1 VSDVLPAGRE
11 RAYGHSIC
19 RNLSLNGGL
28 SRTVSDHV
36 RRGGTDWQAVPGL
49 TRATI
54 ILQYSGAPPR
64 GGTADDGFNRA
75 PYDLSKAHFSAFS
88 PTQ

>member
-19 RNLSLNGGL
+19 RNLNGGL

-36 RRGGTDWQAVPGL
+36 RRDGTDWQAVPGL
-49 TRATI
+49 TRATG
-54 ILQYSGAPPR
+54 LLYFSTQARPHEGAPRLRMMVLTGRPM
-64 GGTADDGFNRA
+64 T
-75 PYDLSKAHFSAFS
+75 
-88 PTQ
+88 